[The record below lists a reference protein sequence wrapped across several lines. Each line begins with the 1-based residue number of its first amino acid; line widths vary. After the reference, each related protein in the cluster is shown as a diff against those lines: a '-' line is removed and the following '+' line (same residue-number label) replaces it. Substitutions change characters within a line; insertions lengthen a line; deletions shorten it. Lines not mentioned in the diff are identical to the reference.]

1 MQVSQLSS
9 NLEKTKARLEDEHCE
24 KDRLLSEVSSL
35 QTCLAHQRS
44 TLEEARQQSTS
55 LNTTIATLAEEKADV
70 LREKVTLDVQVGTL
84 QDSLESLRRRSE
96 AVAVGRDRLQERV
109 TECERRV
116 FLAELNRSVTSQ
128 DAVIS
133 PRETSP
139 TVSIS
144 SLKETLS
151 TLLPPS
157 TTSDEQ
163 DFAEKL
169 VKEYE
174 PLCVTLNRMKKRE
187 EELLG
192 QLERASDEHDT
203 RVKSLQEAWASET
216 ADLRKHHEE
225 TEVVLRGEAETLRE
239 RLREQ
244 QQRTESQLR
253 KTRSEAARE
262 MEVELATRCK
272 QWERDMADLRSELEC
287 EKKGTEKAE
296 QELKRQ
302 LETLATC
309 QTELAEVHRE
319 RESLKEDNSLLLR
332 DREQLTLTV
341 AEVEDRRQV
350 VEQSLDTAMVELEQ
364 HQVKVRELEGEVE
377 RLGQNQLQMEQR
389 MREDGQTLVGVRAQL
404 VESQKRSGEL
414 LREKESFESAL
425 LAAQEERSSLEG
437 KLLAI
442 KAELSSVIAQ
452 LETSQ
457 LSHTTAQTNYS
468 SLLASIE
475 QALAVERP
483 TNPLHSGEDSK
494 ISSPD
499 DVCGVILEL
508 KNERDTLVEATT
520 QNRQNLEQFRK
531 RFEHATQEKSKAES
545 HIQSLQS
552 SLESLTRR
560 YDAVSQQ
567 HSTLQTTSQ
576 AAKESID
583 RLERERK
590 ELRLAN
596 EALQKQMRSN
606 SADMQNKC
614 VRLKERVKEAE
625 SVSKERREEAL
636 QLRNMVT
643 VLKSSLVNRERAMG
657 ELEERLQSTQR
668 DMLQR
673 EMTHKKMERERL
685 GAERR
690 LAVFE
695 QDSLKHEN
703 TKRELQSRVQYL
715 ESQLREI
722 HKKTT
727 MIRRELSQA
736 QSEKE
741 LLARDV
747 ERLSQCLKTTTQE
760 KQSLT
765 RSLEGEIERLRGE
778 VERHLHENSALK
790 LELVHNSSIYTQ
802 N

>member
-35 QTCLAHQRS
+35 QTCLAHHKS

-96 AVAVGRDRLQERV
+96 AVAVERDRLQERV

-133 PRETSP
+133 LRESGS

-157 TTSDEQ
+157 TTSDGQ

-216 ADLRKHHEE
+216 ADLRKHHDE

-239 RLREQ
+239 RIRELQ
-244 QQRTESQLR
+244 QKTESQLR
-253 KTRSEAARE
+253 ETRSEAARE
-262 MEVELATRCK
+262 MEVELTTRCK
-272 QWERDMADLRSELEC
+272 QWERDMADLRSELKC
-287 EKKGTEKAE
+287 EKKGTEMAE

-309 QTELAEVHRE
+309 QNELAEVQRE

-350 VEQSLDTAMVELEQ
+350 VEKSLDAAMVELEQ

-377 RLGQNQLQMEQR
+377 RLGQNKLQMEQR

-404 VESQKRSGEL
+404 AESQKRSGEL
-414 LREKESFESAL
+414 LREKESVESAL

-442 KAELSSVIAQ
+442 KAELLSVIAQ
-452 LETSQ
+452 LETSK
-457 LSHTTAQTNYS
+457 LSHTTAQTNHS
-468 SLLASIE
+468 GLLASIE

-483 TNPLHSGEDSK
+483 TNPLHSGED
-494 ISSPD
+494 SSPD

-531 RFEHATQEKSKAES
+531 KFEHATQEKSKAES

-560 YDAVSQQ
+560 YDALSQQ
-567 HSTLQTTSQ
+567 HNSLQTTSQ

-583 RLERERK
+583 RLEREGK

-722 HKKTT
+722 HEKTT
-727 MIRRELSQA
+727 MVRRELSQA

-741 LLARDV
+741 VLARDV

-778 VERHLHENSALK
+778 VERHLHQNSALK